1 MTRRRLPA
9 AILALLCLSTTSWSR
24 TEFFKLEDLRP
35 GMKGIGKTCYQ
46 GSKPEE
52 FQVEILGVM
61 KGISPGANAVLAR
74 FSGGPLGN
82 TGVFEGMS
90 GSPVF
95 IDGKL
100 LGAVA
105 FSFAFSKEAVGGIT
119 PITQMVDAFTE
130 GDQSGQ
136 SGPRIILKRS
146 MLWNYLLKP
155 DSGAGLFPL
164 GLPELR
170 PQDGA
175 AAYPESGTFPQ
186 PAASMSGNHALIPI
200 ATPLNLSGFSAEAI
214 RTFGPQFR
222 ALGLSLLQG
231 TGSSGFQAP
240 GAKLAPDSA
249 PIEPGSNV
257 VVPLV
262 RGDMDASAGGTV
274 TYIDGDKLYA
284 FGHMLFNLGNT
295 ELPMHKGRAITVFP
309 SLQSSFK
316 ILETTDPIG
325 TFRQDRGSGIYGV
338 LGQKTKLIPMHV
350 SMTTSRGI
358 HKTLNYEVARD
369 RFLTP
374 FLVNLTV
381 FNSIISTERAL
392 GVSTLEVKGKIRIRG
407 ELPVEIDN
415 RFSSDSNSPV
425 FASLSVALPVNFL
438 LASGYKNL
446 EFEQIDLEISAVEDD
461 RAALLDALRL
471 DRSEMKAGD
480 AVSLDVFY
488 KKNNGEVV
496 EDSYPV
502 KIPSDITPGPLSLLV
517 ADGTTLMAIDARE
530 QGDDLIPRDLSQL
543 IKFINNIRKN
553 DRLYLRMYRREPGAV
568 VRGEGLPGLPPSV
581 LSILNSERNTGGM
594 SPIHTSAFVEYELP
608 AADYIVSGM
617 KTLNLI
623 VKP

>member
-1 MTRRRLPA
+1 MTRRSVPA
-9 AILALLCLSTTSWSR
+9 AVFALLCLSTYSWSR
-24 TEFFKLEDLRP
+24 VEFFKLEDLKP

-74 FSGGPLGN
+74 FSGGPIGN

-119 PITQMVDAFTE
+119 PIAQMIDAFTE
-130 GDQSGQ
+130 SDQSGQ

-146 MLWNYLLKP
+146 SLWDYQLRLRN
-155 DSGAGLFPL
+155 GAAHFPM
-164 GLPELR
+164 GLPEF
-170 PQDGA
+170 PGQDGA
-175 AAYPESGTFPQ
+175 FTYPEAPETGAVQQS
-186 PAASMSGNHALIPI
+186 AAFMSDSHALRPI

-222 ALGLSLLQG
+222 VLGLSVLQG

-240 GAKLAPDSA
+240 GAKLAPVSDDA
-249 PIEPGSNV
+249 PVEPGSNI

-338 LGQKTKLIPMHV
+338 LGQKTKMIPMHV

-358 HKTLNYEVARD
+358 RKTLNYEVARD

-392 GVSTLEVKGKIRIRG
+392 GVSTLEVKGKIRIKG
-407 ELPVEIDN
+407 EQPVEINN

-480 AVSLDVFY
+480 GAQSRRVLQ
-488 KKNNGEVV
+488 KERRRGGRRHLPR
-496 EDSYPV
+496 EDTV
-502 KIPSDITPGPLSLLV
+502 RHHARPLV
-517 ADGTTLMAIDARE
+517 PAGGRRDDADGNRCPRTGGRSDPARFVAADQVHQQHTQE
-530 QGDDLIPRDLSQL
+530 RPPLPSHVPAGTGCGGQGGGIARSAP
-543 IKFINNIRKN
+543 F
-553 DRLYLRMYRREPGAV
+553 GAV
-568 VRGEGLPGLPPSV
+568 DP
-581 LSILNSERNTGGM
+581 
-594 SPIHTSAFVEYELP
+594 ELR
-608 AADYIVSGM
+608 A
-617 KTLNLI
+617 
-623 VKP
+623 

>member
-1 MTRRRLPA
+1 MTRRIIPA
-9 AILALLCLSTTSWSR
+9 ALLALLSLTTLSWSR
-24 TEFFKLEDLRP
+24 TEFFKLEDLKP
-35 GMKGIGKTCYQ
+35 GMKGVGKTCYQ

-105 FSFAFSKEAVGGIT
+105 FSFAFPKEAIGGIT

-130 GDQSGQ
+130 GDLSNV
-136 SGPRIILKRS
+136 SGPTIILKRS
-146 MLWNYLLKP
+146 MLWDYREKLRN
-155 DSGAGLFPL
+155 AGTRNALAAADF
-164 GLPELR
+164 LPESAT
-170 PQDGA
+170 P
-175 AAYPESGTFPQ
+175 PIPV
-186 PAASMSGNHALIPI
+186 ASATGSHALIPI
-200 ATPLNLSGFSAEAI
+200 STPLNLSGFSPAAVS
-214 RTFGPQFR
+214 TFGPQFK
-222 ALGLSLLQG
+222 AMGLSVLQG
-231 TGSSGFQAP
+231 TGSSTFQTA
-240 GAKLAPDSA
+240 GAKPPADTAPV
-249 PIEPGSNV
+249 EPGSNI

-309 SLQSSFK
+309 SQQSSFK

-338 LGQKTKLIPMHV
+338 LGQKTRMIPMHV
-350 SMTTSRGI
+350 RMTTSRGI
-358 HKTLNYEVARD
+358 RKTLNYEVARD

-374 FLVNLTV
+374 FLVNLTIY
-381 FNSIISTERAL
+381 NSIISSERAL
-392 GVSTLEVKGKIRIRG
+392 GVSTLEVKGKIRIKG
-407 ELPVEIDN
+407 EQAVELDN

-446 EFEQIDLEISAVEDD
+446 EVEDIDLDIAAVEDD
-461 RAALLDALRL
+461 RAAQLDSLRL
-471 DRSEMKAGD
+471 DQTEMKAGD
-480 AVSLDVFY
+480 TTSIDIIY
-488 KKNNGEVV
+488 RKGNGEVV

-502 KIPSDITPGPLSLLV
+502 KIPTDITPGPLSLLV
-517 ADGTTLMAIDARE
+517 ADGTTLMTLDARE
-530 QGDDLIPRDLSQL
+530 LGDDFIPRDLSQL

-553 DRLYLRMYRREPGAV
+553 DRLYLRIFRRESGAI

-581 LSILNSERNTGGM
+581 LSILNSERITGGM
-594 SPIHTSAFVEYELP
+594 SPTHTSAFVEYELP
-608 AADYIVSGM
+608 AADYIVSGL
-617 KTLNLI
+617 KTLNL
-623 VKP
+623 VVRP